1 MALRKTG
8 EFERI
13 DRIFAPLAQGFPGA
27 LDLLDDAA
35 ILSVADGCELV
46 VTTDTIVAGV
56 HYVGDEPAQLIAQKL
71 LRVNL
76 SDLASMG
83 ARPLAYTLNIA
94 LPPDVGD
101 EWLEAFARGLSAD
114 QQVFGIWLAGGDSV
128 STPGPVTL
136 TITAM
141 GEVPLK
147 GALRR
152 SGAGDRD
159 VVYVTG
165 TVGDGALGLKA
176 QRGEI
181 DGLDAS
187 HRSALIARYRRP
199 EPRIECG
206 LRLRGVATAAID
218 VSDGLVADLGHI
230 ADTSGV
236 AAVVQAAAVPLSDGA
251 SAALERDP
259 SLRDS
264 ILGGGD
270 DYELLFAAP
279 EEASDEIAAIAAD
292 LALPITAIGR
302 IETGRGVRVLDA
314 GGAAM
319 EITRGGYTH
328 R

>member
-13 DRIFAPLAQGFPGA
+13 DRIFAPLAQGLPGA

-35 ILSVADGCELV
+35 ILSVGDGCELV

-56 HYVGDEPAQLIAQKL
+56 HYVGDEPAELIAQKL

-83 ARPLAYTLNIA
+83 ARPIAYTLNIA

-101 EWLEAFARGLSAD
+101 EWLEAFARGLAAD
-114 QQVFGIWLAGGDSV
+114 QQGFGLWLAGGDSV

-141 GEVPLK
+141 GEAPLK

-165 TVGDGALGLKA
+165 TIGDGALGLKA

-181 DGLDAS
+181 EGLDAN
-187 HRSALIARYRRP
+187 HRDALIARYRRP

-218 VSDGLVADLGHI
+218 VSDGLVADLVHI
-230 ADTSGV
+230 AATSGV
-236 AAVVQAAAVPLSDGA
+236 AAVVQAAAVPISDGA
-251 SAALERDP
+251 SAALQRDP
-259 SLRDS
+259 SLWKS

-292 LALPITAIGR
+292 LGLPIKAIGR

-314 GGAAM
+314 EGAAM

>member
-56 HYVGDEPAQLIAQKL
+56 HYVGDEPAELIAQKL

-94 LPPDVGD
+94 LPSEVGD
-101 EWLEAFARGLSAD
+101 EWLEAFARGLAAD
-114 QQVFGIWLAGGDSV
+114 QQAFGLWLAGGDSV

-152 SGAGDRD
+152 SGAGNRD
-159 VVYVTG
+159 IVYVTG
-165 TVGDGALGLKA
+165 TIGDGALGLMA
-176 QRGEI
+176 QRGAL
-181 DGLDAS
+181 DGLDAGQRES
-187 HRSALIARYRRP
+187 LIARYRRP

-218 VSDGLVADLGHI
+218 VSDGLVADLGHV

-236 AAVVQAAAVPLSDGA
+236 AAVVEAASVPLSDGA

-259 SLRDS
+259 SLRDR

-279 EEASDEIAAIAAD
+279 QEASDEIAAIAAD
-292 LALPITAIGR
+292 LALPVTAIGR

-314 GGAAM
+314 RGADMA
-319 EITRGGYTH
+319 ISKGGYTH